1 VQSAQGPPSLT
12 ALSKGHRLSDIP
24 LCPRITISVQSSSRQ
39 RHDERLRELNARRLI
54 EFVCWLTQAQARGPP
69 APAAHVWFCP
79 FSPRLFIGP
88 KCYRD
93 ICAYKWE
100 EVEGV
105 DRRFLLG
112 RMQLIIPQVGILWR
126 RRALEAEAIREASTY
141 QIHDAV

>member
-1 VQSAQGPPSLT
+1 MLQS
-12 ALSKGHRLSDIP
+12 
-24 LCPRITISVQSSSRQ
+24 
-39 RHDERLRELNARRLI
+39 
-54 EFVCWLTQAQARGPP
+54 
-69 APAAHVWFCP
+69 
-79 FSPRLFIGP
+79 
-88 KCYRD
+88 

-100 EVEGV
+100 EVGGV